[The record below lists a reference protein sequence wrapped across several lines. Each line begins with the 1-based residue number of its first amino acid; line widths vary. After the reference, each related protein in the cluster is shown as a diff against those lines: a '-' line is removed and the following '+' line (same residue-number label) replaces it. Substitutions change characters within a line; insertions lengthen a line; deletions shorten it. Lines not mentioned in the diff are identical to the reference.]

1 MNSFI
6 SPPVQQWIGASRD
19 PIRAGLCAQIAAGFN
34 RLDFGCIGDLL
45 ADECTYGSQSVL
57 EDLEGREVVAHYLSG
72 KLETLRR
79 SGASVLVR
87 AELAEESMDGQPCI
101 ALYQRKSTFGK
112 SGIGDL
118 IGYTTVESN
127 EAGKVVRFFTVTA
140 VPRPESC
147 RRSGLFP
154 GLDAEA
160 VERDQNF
167 TGAKLPRS
175 EEVTFVL
182 FVIEGVSIC
191 EGMRDSVEVILPD
204 FLPIRLG
211 QKTDQDE
218 ACYHHSIITFPTL
231 DVVYKEQIVRRVEGY
246 HPADQLREN
255 LVDLFDG

>member
-6 SPPVQQWIGASRD
+6 SPALQQWIGDSRN
-19 PIRAGLCAQIAAGFN
+19 PTQAGLCAQIAVGFN
-34 RLDFGCIGDLL
+34 RLDFGFIDNLL

-57 EDLEGREVVAHYLSG
+57 EDLEGREAVAHYLSG
-72 KLETLRR
+72 KLDTLRR

-87 AELAEESMDGQPCI
+87 AELAQESMDGNPCV

-118 IGYTTVESN
+118 IGYTTVEVN
-127 EAGKVVRFFTVTA
+127 ESGKVVRFFTITA

-154 GLDAEA
+154 GLDAET
-160 VERDQNF
+160 VERDKNF
-167 TGAKLPRS
+167 TGGTLPRS

-182 FVIEGVSIC
+182 FAVEGI
-191 EGMRDSVEVILPD
+191 EGMRDSVEGILPD
-204 FLPIRLG
+204 FLPIHLD

-218 ACYHHSIITFPTL
+218 ACYHHSIIMFPTL
-231 DVVYKEQIVRRVEGY
+231 DIVYEEQIVRRIEGY
-246 HPADQLREN
+246 HPADQLREK
-255 LVDLFDG
+255 LADLFD